1 MTRRSLEEDEI
12 KSFTPVAQLASER
25 LRLEFSWRQSANE
38 RERARLIDITRVPA
52 MYKLLRLVGCK

>member
-25 LRLEFSWRQSANE
+25 LRLEFSRRQRM

-52 MYKLLRLVGCK
+52 MDKLLRLVGCK